1 MPQILLPVI
10 PKLTLTAVIDILAVA
25 VLIYQF
31 ILMLRGRRAIHVFAG
46 LLGLVVLYLV
56 AASLGLNLLRSV
68 LAALAPY
75 TAIAL
80 IVMFQAEI
88 RGLLTRIGRIR
99 WLGLGGQLE
108 RREVVDEIVLAV
120 QQMIEDKTGALIVV
134 EREIGLRTF
143 IESGVALDA
152 VVSRDLLC
160 SIFHHGGQLHDGA
173 VIIQGDRIAAAACFL
188 PLHTHPVSIRKIG
201 TRHRAAIGVTEG
213 TDALAVV
220 LSEERGQISIAWR
233 EDLEQDVSIDR
244 LRERLIHHATG
255 QPARAD
261 QIARAGMETGSTM
274 RPAVRSQATIRRSN
288 MMRVVNVVTRNLGW
302 KLLSVGLA
310 VLLWIAV
317 EGEPELVTVQSVP
330 VSIGMSS
337 RRLALVANPPT
348 AVRLELRGASDVLGM
363 TICPVSPCCWIWP
376 A

>member
-25 VLIYQF
+25 MLIYYF
-31 ILMLRGRRAIHVFAG
+31 ILMLRGRRAMHIFGG
-46 LLGLVVLYLV
+46 LLVLVVMYLV
-56 AASLGLNLLRSV
+56 ALSLRLNMLRSV

-88 RGLLTRIGRIR
+88 RQMLTRIGRVR
-99 WLGLGGQLE
+99 WLGFGRQLE

-143 IESGVALDA
+143 VESGVALDA

-188 PLHTHPVSIRKIG
+188 PLHTHPVTVRKVG

-233 EDLEQDVSIDR
+233 EELEQDVSIDR

-255 QPARAD
+255 RPARIEESP
-261 QIARAGMETGSTM
+261 Q
-274 RPAVRSQATIRRSN
+274 
-288 MMRVVNVVTRNLGW
+288 
-302 KLLSVGLA
+302 
-310 VLLWIAV
+310 
-317 EGEPELVTVQSVP
+317 PEL
-330 VSIGMSS
+330 
-337 RRLALVANPPT
+337 RRAQP
-348 AVRLELRGASDVLGM
+348 
-363 TICPVSPCCWIWP
+363 
-376 A
+376 